1 MQMHAT
7 HSDEVIVLDGLRGDA
22 AKAHL
27 HASKD
32 RVRQRDGG
40 EAAGYL
46 EDVGSA
52 RSQMRRPDA
61 SSSLSWR

>member
-1 MQMHAT
+1 M
-7 HSDEVIVLDGLRGDA
+7 SVGNVPA

-27 HASKD
+27 HAQRD

-46 EDVGSA
+46 QDVGSNA
-52 RSQMRRPDA
+52 SQMRRPDPA
-61 SSSLSWR
+61 KSLSWR